1 MKTWSDYRQ
10 KVSQKNGEAKR
21 ILDFSETMAQIS
33 GSVYARRDDLGWTQR
48 KLAEACGL
56 TQSAIA
62 RFESGVTI
70 PRADTLV
77 RILTPLGLYLRAVR
91 TDDPEQGRET
101 AMVVD
106 TLSVALVTGKVACVS
121 ERGMVWSDKQV
132 NKEVLVDG

>member
-1 MKTWSDYRQ
+1 MRTWDDYKE
-10 KVSQKNGEAKR
+10 KVRGKGREQRVMLEIDEA
-21 ILDFSETMAQIS
+21 SGQIAAKIIA
-33 GSVYARRDDLGWTQR
+33 ARMELGWTQR
-48 KLAEACGL
+48 KLAEECGL

-62 RFESGVTI
+62 RFESGVTV
-70 PRADTLV
+70 PRMDTLV
-77 RILTPLGLYLRAVR
+77 RLMTPLGLYLRAVH

>member
-1 MKTWSDYRQ
+1 MRTWDDYKEKARGKGREQ
-10 KVSQKNGEAKR
+10 RVMLEIDEA
-21 ILDFSETMAQIS
+21 SGQIAAKIIA
-33 GSVYARRDDLGWTQR
+33 ARMDLGWTQR
-48 KLAEACGL
+48 KLAEECGL

-62 RFESGVTI
+62 RFESGVTV
-70 PRADTLV
+70 PRMDTLV
-77 RILTPLGLYLRAVR
+77 RLMTPLGLYLRAVH

-101 AMVVD
+101 AIVVD

>member
-1 MKTWSDYRQ
+1 MRTWDDYKE
-10 KVSQKNGEAKR
+10 KVRGKGREQRVMLEIDEA
-21 ILDFSETMAQIS
+21 SGQIAAKIIA
-33 GSVYARRDDLGWTQR
+33 ARMDLGWTQR
-48 KLAEACGL
+48 KLAEECGL

-62 RFESGVTI
+62 RFESGVTV
-70 PRADTLV
+70 PRMDTLV
-77 RILTPLGLYLRAVR
+77 RLMTPLGLYLRAVH

-101 AMVVD
+101 AIVVD